1 VLLRCAP
8 EALATVNAVA
18 VRETLLRNGDTIGIG
33 SAKIQFWFAPTR
45 QRALVTREL
54 FTWGLVA
61 AISLVQVALVY
72 ILRAWE

>member
-1 VLLRCAP
+1 
-8 EALATVNAVA
+8 VA

-33 SAKIQFWFAPTR
+33 SSKIQFWFAPTR
-45 QRALVTREL
+45 QRTLVAREW